1 MTLFKGHFL
10 IEKPILQLNDYL
22 YVLLGLHLAYE
33 FERFPFWRFKQ
44 TNLYGILQKATKDD
58 SNGGN
63 TMSRY
68 SKKRRNRAKIYTF
81 LPTGDYYFHRGLQS
95 YDRFDF
101 TNAKKYLQRA
111 LELEPLE
118 PMIACQLALVHT
130 ETGDYEKSNQLLLMT
145 LNELDERMTECY
157 YFLANN
163 YAHMGLLTEAYRYA
177 KLYLEKD
184 EVGEFTDEAEELL
197 DWIGFSDEDNI
208 SLMKEQEDLLQMQEE
223 SKSLL
228 EDGKYAEAVRLLE
241 EIVKAYP
248 DFWPAYNNLAL
259 AYFYEGETSKAFSMT
274 EKVIAHNPGNL
285 HALCNLAVF
294 YFYEDQTD
302 DLDRLLKA
310 LEKIKPMI
318 PEHRYKLGATFALV
332 KQYDLA
338 YFWLRHLQKSGYQ
351 GNAGFYYW
359 LAKAAYFTGN
369 EKAAK
374 AAWDHLVLL
383 EPEKAGSEPWD
394 ESLEEADKRSKGDR
408 ALLSLL
414 RSDNIPER
422 LCAIFFIAI
431 SDRQP
436 ALLTHPSF
444 KSIDE
449 FSYPEK
455 LYLATVLQVEKKQKL
470 GTGMRIDK
478 GHETAFELYEKHK
491 DRPADVFELLKIWFE
506 IFQKVI
512 EDDGKF
518 ANPSAYAAAAE
529 YVWSMQKN
537 DTKTQREMA
546 KKYGVSPA
554 TLRKYITK
562 IELYL

>member
-1 MTLFKGHFL
+1 
-10 IEKPILQLNDYL
+10 
-22 YVLLGLHLAYE
+22 
-33 FERFPFWRFKQ
+33 
-44 TNLYGILQKATKDD
+44 
-58 SNGGN
+58 
-63 TMSRY
+63 MSRY
-68 SKKRRNRAKIYTF
+68 SKKKRNRAKIYTF
-81 LPTGDYYFHRGLQS
+81 LPTGDYYFHKGLQS

-130 ETGDYEKSNQLLLMT
+130 ETGEYEKSNQLLLMT

-163 YAHMGLLTEAYRYA
+163 YAHLGLFTEAYRYA

-184 EVGEFTDEAEELL
+184 EVGEFADEAEELL
-197 DWIGFSDEDNI
+197 EWIGINDDDI
-208 SLMKEQEDLLQMQEE
+208 TLLKEQEELLQMQEE

-228 EDGKYAEAVRLLE
+228 EEGKYAEAVQMLE
-241 EIVKAYP
+241 DIVKAYP
-248 DFWPAYNNLAL
+248 EFWPAYNNLAL

-294 YFYEDQTD
+294 YFYEHQTG
-302 DLDRLLKA
+302 DLERLLKT
-310 LEKIKPMI
+310 LEKIKPII
-318 PEHRYKLGATFALV
+318 PEHRYKLGATFALA
-332 KQYDLA
+332 KQYELA
-338 YFWLRHLQKSGYQ
+338 YFWLRQLQKSGYP

-374 AAWDHLVLL
+374 AAWDRLVLL
-383 EPEKAGSEPWD
+383 EPEKAGIAPWN
-394 ESLEEADKRSKGDR
+394 ESLEEADKRSEGDQ
-408 ALLSLL
+408 ALLKLL
-414 RSDNIPER
+414 RSESIAER
-422 LCAIFFIAI
+422 LCGIFFISI

-444 KSIDE
+444 KSIEE

-455 LYLATVLQVEKKQKL
+455 LYLATILQVEKRQVPHA
-470 GTGMRIDK
+470 GVRVDK
-478 GHETAFELYEKHK
+478 AHETATELYERHK
-491 DRPADVFELLKIWFE
+491 DRPADVFDLLKFWFG
-506 IFQKVI
+506 IVRKVI
-512 EDDGKF
+512 ENEGKF
-518 ANPSAYAAAAE
+518 ANPSAFAAAAE
-529 YVWSMQKN
+529 YVWSTEKN
-537 DTKTQREMA
+537 EGKTQREIA
-546 KKYGVSPA
+546 KQYGISTA

>member
-1 MTLFKGHFL
+1 
-10 IEKPILQLNDYL
+10 
-22 YVLLGLHLAYE
+22 
-33 FERFPFWRFKQ
+33 
-44 TNLYGILQKATKDD
+44 
-58 SNGGN
+58 
-63 TMSRY
+63 MSRY
-68 SKKRRNRAKIYTF
+68 SKKKRNQAKIYSF
-81 LPTGDYYFHRGLQS
+81 LPTGDYYFHKGLQS

-163 YAHMGLLTEAYRYA
+163 YAHLGLFTEACRYA
-177 KLYLEKD
+177 RLYLEKD
-184 EVGEFTDEAEELL
+184 EVGEFADEAEELL
-197 DWIGFSDEDNI
+197 EWIGIDDDDNMA
-208 SLMKEQEDLLQMQEE
+208 LMKEQEELLQLQEE

-228 EDGKYAEAVRLLE
+228 EDGKYSEAVQMLE
-241 EIVKAYP
+241 KMVKAYP
-248 DFWPAYNNLAL
+248 EFWPAYNNLAL

-294 YFYEDQTD
+294 YYYEDQTE
-302 DLDRLLKA
+302 DLDRLLEA
-310 LEKIKPMI
+310 LEKIKPLI
-318 PEHRYKLGATFALV
+318 PEHRYKLGATFALA

-338 YFWLRHLQKSGYQ
+338 YFWLRQLQKSGYP

-374 AAWDHLVLL
+374 AAWDRLVLL
-383 EPEKAGSEPWD
+383 EPEKSGNAPWD
-394 ESLEEADKRSKGDR
+394 ESIEEADKRNEGDQ
-408 ALLSLL
+408 ALLKLL
-414 RSDNIPER
+414 RSEKIAER
-422 LCAIFFIAI
+422 LCAIFFISI

-444 KSIDE
+444 KSIEE

-455 LYLATVLQVEKKQKL
+455 LYLATILQVEKRQEL
-470 GTGMRIDK
+470 RGGMRIDK
-478 GHETAFELYEKHK
+478 AHETAIELYERHK
-491 DRPADVFELLKIWFE
+491 DRPADVFDLLKIWFDF
-506 IFQKVI
+506 FQKAI
-512 EDDGKF
+512 ETGEKF
-518 ANPSAYAAAAE
+518 ANPAAYAAAAE
-529 YVWSMQKN
+529 YVWSMEKN
-537 DTKTQREMA
+537 EAKTQREIA
-546 KKYGVSPA
+546 KKYGISPA
-554 TLRKYITK
+554 TLRKYIIK
-562 IELYL
+562 IERYL